1 MLSLNMRVSIEIKIN
16 FNYYL
21 SNYFITKIHYY
32 EKNSVVIFNR
42 YCRFRTLL

>member
-16 FNYYL
+16 FNY
-21 SNYFITKIHYY
+21 YFITKIHYY

>member
-16 FNYYL
+16 F
-21 SNYFITKIHYY
+21 NYFITKIHYY